1 MALNVKLIR
10 LLNGEE
16 LIGELITDTE
26 NTNKIVIKN
35 PLRVLVIPSKST
47 PQTPTVGFAPWM
59 EFSDDKKFELDK
71 SHIMC
76 IMNPI
81 KEFVN
86 QYNST
91 FGGIITPT
99 KTSSGI
105 IFPGS

>member
-26 NTNKIVIKN
+26 NTNKIVVKN

-59 EFSDDKKFELDK
+59 EFSDDKKFELDM
-71 SHIMC
+71 SHVLC

-81 KEFVN
+81 KEFIN

-99 KTSSGI
+99 KTPSGI